1 MLLLNRNIQLRSVL
15 SKVGNLLLEL
25 DVLGRP
31 SEALLRLAR
40 YMIGICGAR
49 SHHRSILRRITPRSS
64 RVPMVAYS
72 EYACRDR

>member
-1 MLLLNRNIQLRSVL
+1 MLLLDRNIQLRSVL

-25 DVLGRP
+25 DVLDRP

-40 YMIGICGAR
+40 YMIGICDAR
-49 SHHRSILRRITPRSS
+49 THRRSILRRIIPRSS
-64 RVPMVAYS
+64 RVPMVAYN